1 MFPAGPVRRC
11 AVPLRRGA
19 AASRQVGTRFPRPG
33 DPAQG
38 SGRMAKP
45 SPVEPEAPSAATGG
59 KGRRRRKKK
68 KARSGGGEPARKG
81 PAAAGP
87 PRSPQEFSS
96 NWKALQEL
104 LKQKA
109 DSPSESSSA
118 HQTSTKKKQ
127 PLQAGSSQGVPAVN
141 GNRNVA
147 KAKSTKKTEN
157 GSAKDG
163 PPLAKAK
170 AKSMATDNNLNGTKS
185 NKKGYEEKKKN
196 DSILKKG
203 DIKHKRRKAEE
214 HVEQQPKEA
223 EIWFDD
229 VDPKDIEAAIGP
241 EAAKI
246 ARRNLGLEME
256 QSKQSLE
263 QVLVKEKASEGLTRA
278 VAMDCEM
285 VGVGPKGEESI
296 VARVS
301 IVNQFGKCVY
311 DKYVKPTEEVTDYRT
326 AVSGIRPE
334 NIRTGEDFRTVQ
346 KEVADILNGRIL
358 VGHSLRNDLK
368 VLFLDHPKK
377 KIRDTQRY
385 KPFRQRVKNSRPSL
399 KLLCETLLNV
409 QVQTSEH
416 CSIQDAQ
423 AAMRLY
429 TLEKK
434 KWEAAVKNKSNNK
447 S

>member
-1 MFPAGPVRRC
+1 
-11 AVPLRRGA
+11 
-19 AASRQVGTRFPRPG
+19 
-33 DPAQG
+33 
-38 SGRMAKP
+38 
-45 SPVEPEAPSAATGG
+45 
-59 KGRRRRKKK
+59 
-68 KARSGGGEPARKG
+68 
-81 PAAAGP
+81 
-87 PRSPQEFSS
+87 
-96 NWKALQEL
+96 L

-109 DSPSESSSA
+109 DSSNESRSTC
-118 HQTSTKKKQ
+118 QTDTKKKH
-127 PLQAGSSQGVPAVN
+127 PLKVGNSQEVPAMN
-141 GNRNVA
+141 GNGNVI
-147 KAKSTKKTEN
+147 KAKSANKIDT
-157 GSAKDG
+157 GSAKDH

-170 AKSMATDNNLNGTKS
+170 SKRVGMDKNLNGTKS
-185 NKKGYEEKKKN
+185 DGKGCKEKKENGNISKE
-196 DSILKKG
+196 KG
-203 DIKHKRRKAEE
+203 DIKHKRRKAEK
-214 HVEQQPKEA
+214 HAEQQPKEA

-246 ARRNLGLEME
+246 ARRNLGLEASP
-256 QSKQSLE
+256 SKQSVE
-263 QVLVKEKASEGLTRA
+263 QVLVKENASEGLTRA

-285 VGVGPKGEESI
+285 VGVGPKGEDSI

-301 IVNQFGKCVY
+301 IVNQFGKCIY

-334 NIRTGEDFRTVQ
+334 NINTGEDFKTVQ

-358 VGHSLRNDLK
+358 VGHALRNDLK
-368 VLFLDHPKK
+368 VLFLDHPQK

-385 KPFRQRVKNSRPSL
+385 KPFRQRVKTARPSL
-399 KLLCETLLNV
+399 KLLCERLLSV

-447 S
+447 NCKT

>member
-1 MFPAGPVRRC
+1 PGPS
-11 AVPLRRGA
+11 GA
-19 AASRQVGTRFPRPG
+19 AR
-33 DPAQG
+33 
-38 SGRMAKP
+38 
-45 SPVEPEAPSAATGG
+45 G
-59 KGRRRRKKK
+59 KGRSRRRKKK
-68 KARSGGGEPARKG
+68 VRSGEEAAAPKG
-81 PAAAGP
+81 PDMAAAVAAAP
-87 PRSPQEFSS
+87 PRSPREFSS
-96 NWKALQEL
+96 NWKALQEV

-109 DSPSESSSA
+109 NSSNKPPSTC
-118 HQTSTKKKQ
+118 QTHTKKKQ
-127 PLQAGSSQGVPAVN
+127 PLKAGNSQEVPAVN
-141 GNRNVA
+141 GNGNAV
-147 KAKSTKKTEN
+147 KAKSTDKMDN
-157 GSAKDG
+157 GSAKDN
-163 PPLAKAK
+163 PPLAKP
-170 AKSMATDNNLNGTKS
+170 KSKRVAMDKNLNGTKS
-185 NKKGYEEKKKN
+185 AAKGCKEKKEN
-196 DSILKKG
+196 GNILKEKG

-246 ARRNLGLEME
+246 ARRNLGLETG
-256 QSKQSLE
+256 QSKQSVE

-285 VGVGPKGEESI
+285 VGVGPKGEDSI

-301 IVNQFGKCVY
+301 LVNQFGKCIY

-334 NIRTGEDFRTVQ
+334 NINRGEDFKTVQ

-358 VGHSLRNDLK
+358 VGHALRNDLK

-385 KPFRQRVKNSRPSL
+385 KPFRQRVKTVRPSL
-399 KLLCETLLNV
+399 KLLCERLLNV

-416 CSIQDAQ
+416 CS
-423 AAMRLY
+423 
-429 TLEKK
+429 
-434 KWEAAVKNKSNNK
+434 V
-447 S
+447 

>member
-1 MFPAGPVRRC
+1 
-11 AVPLRRGA
+11 
-19 AASRQVGTRFPRPG
+19 
-33 DPAQG
+33 
-38 SGRMAKP
+38 
-45 SPVEPEAPSAATGG
+45 
-59 KGRRRRKKK
+59 
-68 KARSGGGEPARKG
+68 
-81 PAAAGP
+81 
-87 PRSPQEFSS
+87 
-96 NWKALQEL
+96 L

-109 DSPSESSSA
+109 NSSNESLSTC
-118 HQTSTKKKQ
+118 QTYPKKKH
-127 PLQAGSSQGVPAVN
+127 PLKVENSQEVPAIN
-141 GNRNVA
+141 GNRNVV
-147 KAKSTKKTEN
+147 KAKPTNKTDN
-157 GSAKDG
+157 GSAKDS
-163 PPLAKAK
+163 PPLAKP
-170 AKSMATDNNLNGTKS
+170 KSKRAATDKNLNGIKS
-185 NKKGYEEKKKN
+185 DGKGCKEKKKSGN
-196 DSILKKG
+196 ILKEKG

-214 HVEQQPKEA
+214 HAEQQPKEA

-246 ARRNLGLEME
+246 ARRNLGLETG
-256 QSKQSLE
+256 QSRQSVE

-285 VGVGPKGEESI
+285 VGVGPKGEDSI

-301 IVNQFGKCVY
+301 IVNQFGKCIY

-334 NIRTGEDFRTVQ
+334 NISTGEDFKTVQ

-358 VGHSLRNDLK
+358 VGHALRNDLK

-385 KPFRQRVKNSRPSL
+385 KPFRQRVKNGRPSL
-399 KLLCETLLNV
+399 KLLCERLLNV

-434 KWEAAVKNKSNNK
+434 KWEAALKNKSNNK
-447 S
+447 NSK

>member
-1 MFPAGPVRRC
+1 
-11 AVPLRRGA
+11 
-19 AASRQVGTRFPRPG
+19 
-33 DPAQG
+33 
-38 SGRMAKP
+38 
-45 SPVEPEAPSAATGG
+45 
-59 KGRRRRKKK
+59 
-68 KARSGGGEPARKG
+68 
-81 PAAAGP
+81 
-87 PRSPQEFSS
+87 
-96 NWKALQEL
+96 L

-109 DSPSESSSA
+109 DGSDKSLSTC
-118 HQTSTKKKQ
+118 QTSTKKKQ
-127 PLQAGSSQGVPAVN
+127 PLKAGKSQEVTAIN
-141 GNRNVA
+141 GNRNVV
-147 KAKSTKKTEN
+147 KSKSTNKTDS
-157 GSAKDG
+157 GSAKDSPG
-163 PPLAKAK
+163 LAKP
-170 AKSMATDNNLNGTKS
+170 KSKGVVTNKNLNGIKS
-185 NKKGYEEKKKN
+185 DGKACKEKKKSG
-196 DSILKKG
+196 DTLKEKS
-203 DIKHKRRKAEE
+203 DIKHKRRKVEE
-214 HVEQQPKEA
+214 HAEQQPTEA

-246 ARRNLGLEME
+246 ARRNLGLETD
-256 QSKQSLE
+256 QSKQSVE

-285 VGVGPKGEESI
+285 VGVGPKGEDSI

-334 NIRTGEDFRTVQ
+334 NIKTGEDFKTVQ
-346 KEVADILNGRIL
+346 KEVAEILEGRIL

-377 KIRDTQRY
+377 KIRDTQKY
-385 KPFRQRVKNSRPSL
+385 KPFKERVKHSRPSL
-399 KLLCETLLNV
+399 KLLCEKLLNV

-434 KWEAAVKNKSNNK
+434 KWDAAVKNKCNNESSK
-447 S
+447 

>member
-1 MFPAGPVRRC
+1 M
-11 AVPLRRGA
+11 A
-19 AASRQVGTRFPRPG
+19 AA
-33 DPAQG
+33 A
-38 SGRMAKP
+38 
-45 SPVEPEAPSAATGG
+45 
-59 KGRRRRKKK
+59 
-68 KARSGGGEPARKG
+68 
-81 PAAAGP
+81 P
-87 PRSPQEFSS
+87 PRSPGQFSS

-109 DSPSESSSA
+109 NSSKECPSTC
-118 HQTSTKKKQ
+118 QTYTKKQ
-127 PLQAGSSQGVPAVN
+127 HPLKEGKSQKVPAIN
-141 GNRNVA
+141 GNGNVV
-147 KAKSTKKTEN
+147 KAKPTNKMES
-157 GSAKDG
+157 GSAKDS
-163 PPLAKAK
+163 PPSAKP
-170 AKSMATDNNLNGTKS
+170 KSKKVAMDKNVNGTKS
-185 NKKGYEEKKKN
+185 DGKSRKEKKKN
-196 DSILKKG
+196 GNILKEKD

-214 HVEQQPKEA
+214 HAEQQPKEA

-246 ARRNLGLEME
+246 ARRNLGLETG
-256 QSKQSLE
+256 QSKQSVE

-285 VGVGPKGEESI
+285 VGVGPKGEDSI

-301 IVNQFGKCVY
+301 IVNQFGKCIY

-334 NIRTGEDFRTVQ
+334 NINTGEDFKTVQ

-358 VGHSLRNDLK
+358 VGHALRNDLK
-368 VLFLDHPKK
+368 VLFLDHPQK

-385 KPFRQRVKNSRPSL
+385 KPFRQRVKNVRPSL
-399 KLLCETLLNV
+399 KLLCERLLNV

-429 TLEKK
+429 TLERK
-434 KWEAAVKNKSNNK
+434 KWEAALKNKSNNK
-447 S
+447 NCKT

>member
-1 MFPAGPVRRC
+1 
-11 AVPLRRGA
+11 
-19 AASRQVGTRFPRPG
+19 
-33 DPAQG
+33 
-38 SGRMAKP
+38 MAKQ
-45 SPVEPEAPSAATGG
+45 SPAEPEAPGPSAAARS
-59 KGRRRRKKK
+59 KGRRRRRKKVW
-68 KARSGGGEPARKG
+68 RGSGEAAAAAKG
-81 PAAAGP
+81 PDMAAAAP
-87 PRSPQEFSS
+87 PRSPREFSS

-104 LKQKA
+104 LKQKGNSSNE
-109 DSPSESSSA
+109 SPSTC
-118 HQTSTKKKQ
+118 QTDTKKKH
-127 PLQAGSSQGVPAVN
+127 PLKEGNSQDVPAIN
-141 GNRNVA
+141 GKGNVV
-147 KAKSTKKTEN
+147 KAKSTNKMDN
-157 GSAKDG
+157 GSAKDNL
-163 PPLAKAK
+163 PLAKP
-170 AKSMATDNNLNGTKS
+170 KSKRVATEKNLNGTKS
-185 NKKGYEEKKKN
+185 DGKGCKEKKKN
-196 DSILKKG
+196 GNILKEKG

-214 HVEQQPKEA
+214 HAEQQPKEA

-246 ARRNLGLEME
+246 ARRNLGLETG
-256 QSKQSLE
+256 QSKQSVE

-285 VGVGPKGEESI
+285 VGVGPKGEDSI

-301 IVNQFGKCVY
+301 IVNQFG
-311 DKYVKPTEEVTDYRT
+311 
-326 AVSGIRPE
+326 
-334 NIRTGEDFRTVQ
+334 EDFKTVQ
-346 KEVADILNGRIL
+346 TEVADILNGRIL
-358 VGHSLRNDLK
+358 VGHALRNDLK

-385 KPFRQRVKNSRPSL
+385 KPFRQRVKNARPSL
-399 KLLCETLLNV
+399 KLLCERLLNV

-447 S
+447 NCKT

>member
-1 MFPAGPVRRC
+1 
-11 AVPLRRGA
+11 
-19 AASRQVGTRFPRPG
+19 
-33 DPAQG
+33 
-38 SGRMAKP
+38 MAKE
-45 SPVEPEAPSAATGG
+45 SPAEPEAPGPSAAAQG
-59 KGRRRRKKK
+59 KGRRRRRRKKK
-68 KARSGGGEPARKG
+68 VWRGGGETATGAGPKG
-81 PAAAGP
+81 PDMAAGAAP
-87 PRSPQEFSS
+87 PRSPREFSS
-96 NWKALQEL
+96 NWKALQEV

-109 DSPSESSSA
+109 KNSNESISTC
-118 HQTSTKKKQ
+118 QTDTKKKH
-127 PLQAGSSQGVPAVN
+127 PLKAGKSQEVPAIN
-141 GNRNVA
+141 GNGSVI
-147 KAKSTKKTEN
+147 KAKSTNKTDS
-157 GSAKDG
+157 GSAKDN
-163 PPLAKAK
+163 PPLAKP
-170 AKSMATDNNLNGTKS
+170 KSKRVARDTNLNGTKS
-185 NKKGYEEKKKN
+185 DGKGCKEKKKN
-196 DSILKKG
+196 GNILKEKD

-246 ARRNLGLEME
+246 ARRNLGLETG
-256 QSKQSLE
+256 QSKQSVE

-285 VGVGPKGEESI
+285 VGVGPKGEDSI

-334 NIRTGEDFRTVQ
+334 NINTGEDFKTVQ

-358 VGHSLRNDLK
+358 VGHALRNDLK
-368 VLFLDHPKK
+368 VLFLDHPQK

-385 KPFRQRVKNSRPSL
+385 KPFRQRVKNARPSL
-399 KLLCETLLNV
+399 KLLCERLLNV

-447 S
+447 NCKT